1 MMRYSS
7 LVIGILI
14 ALSGTKT
21 AWSNETIAA
30 NKPAGVVDFD
40 LDSLKSLGYGSE
52 VADFFKNGNQFYPGQ
67 HDVVINVNGAGSYAA
82 TVTTGDHG
90 QLCVTPELLKQLRLK
105 TVPLEPGC
113 TTLND
118 ILPAVKV
125 TPHPSRFAIDVVVPE
140 DAFDDQLRGSNLTSG
155 GFALMNN
162 YRIYGMR
169 MQNRDS
175 QQFYQGQFETGMN
188 LRNWVLR
195 NNSSFTSGKDST
207 KYEFNETTLGRAIEP
222 LKSILQM
229 GQINTQGAQFG
240 GTPLNGLQ
248 LYSDSSL
255 QESGRLLVPVTG
267 LTETPATVEI
277 SQNGRLLYRTL
288 VPAGPFQ
295 LDRVNGVIGGQP
307 LDVSILQNDG
317 RTQRFQVTTS
327 PLDKNARGEMNYQ
340 LALGTY
346 RDRSSSSDSDKPLIA
361 SAEGDISIGQAQ
373 FAGGALFSSPYQAAS
388 SRVNLYW
395 LGDRSVTVGLGM
407 SGARSRED
415 QGLQVDTSLGLA
427 LGSISLGLSTLMRS
441 AQYPTLESTL
451 QRSEPE
457 SSPDEEQNWQAQ
469 DVGISTSTSL
479 SLSWADAAWGRLGY
493 SLGFNQFH
501 GDKEATL
508 LHTLS
513 YGRKFG
519 NVTMNLSFQAASDR
533 DNRLFLSASLPL
545 GRRASLSSQM
555 QRYQGENNYTTTF
568 SHNPSDL
575 WGYSVG
581 ASHNQ
586 SQSRLNGSMRAT
598 TAYSQL
604 SANGTLGN
612 DNSRSMMFSAS
623 GAAAYAG
630 GMFATSPYALSDTFG
645 IVSVP
650 GQSGVRVS
658 AMGSGTTITNHF
670 GNAAIPSMP
679 VNKKTTIQLNTK
691 NLPLNIRLST
701 TSFDVAVSRGT
712 VITREIKAAVIK
724 QLLLTIKMVNGQP
737 APAGASVLDQQGV
750 LAGVIMGQGNLM
762 LSNEQIDKSLFLRI
776 PNQSDCRL
784 RFKVPDY
791 FDPDA
796 LYEEAD
802 AECH

>member
-1 MMRYSS
+1 MRYSPI
-7 LVIGILI
+7 VIGILI
-14 ALSGTKT
+14 ALSGMKT
-21 AWSNETIAA
+21 AWSNETVSA
-30 NKPAGVVDFD
+30 NKSTGVVNFD

-67 HDVVINVNGAGSYAA
+67 HDVVINVNGASSYSA

-90 QLCVTPELLKQLRLK
+90 QLCATPELLTQLRMK
-105 TVPLEPGC
+105 TVLLKPGC
-113 TTLND
+113 TDLVD
-118 ILPAVKV
+118 VFSDAKV
-125 TPHPSRFAIDVVVPE
+125 TPYPARFAIDVVVPE

-169 MQNRDS
+169 MQNRES

-188 LRNWVLR
+188 LHNWILR

-207 KYEFNETTLGRAIEP
+207 NYQFNETTLGRAIEP

-248 LYSDSSL
+248 LYSDSSM

-267 LTETPATVEI
+267 LAETPSTVEI

-295 LDRVNGVIGGQP
+295 LDRVNGVMGGQP
-307 LDVSILQNDG
+307 LDVSVLQDDG
-317 RTQRFQVTTS
+317 RTQRFQVNTS
-327 PLDKNARGEMNYQ
+327 PLDKNARGEKNYQ

-346 RDRSSSSDSDKPLIA
+346 RDRGSSSDSDKPLIA
-361 SAEGDISIGQAQ
+361 SAEGDISLGQAQ
-373 FAGGALFSSPYQAAS
+373 FSAGALFSNPYQAAS

-395 LGDRSVTVGLGM
+395 TGDRSVTVGLGM
-407 SGARSRED
+407 TGSRSREE

-427 LGSISLGLSTLMRS
+427 LGPVSLGLSTLMRS
-441 AQYPTLESTL
+441 RQYPTLESSL

-457 SSPDEEQNWQAQ
+457 PLPENEQNGQSQ
-469 DVGISTSTSL
+469 DEGISTSTSL
-479 SLSWADAAWGRLGY
+479 SLNWGDAAWGRFGY

-501 GDKEATL
+501 GDKQATL
-508 LHTLS
+508 VHNLG

-519 NVTMNLSFQAASDR
+519 KVTMNLSFQAANDR
-533 DNRLFLSASLPL
+533 DNRLFVSASVPF
-545 GRRASLSSQM
+545 GRHASLSSQM
-555 QRYQGENNYTTTF
+555 QRYQKENNYTTTF
-568 SHNPSDL
+568 SHNPNDVL
-575 WGYSVG
+575 GYSVG

-586 SQSRLNGSMRAT
+586 HQSRLNGSVRAT

-604 SANGTLGN
+604 SANGTWG
-612 DNSRSMMFSAS
+612 DDSSRSMMFSAS
-623 GAAAYAG
+623 GGAAYTG

-645 IVSVP
+645 IVRVP

-679 VNKKTTIQLNTK
+679 LNKKTTIQLNTK

-701 TSFDVAVSRGT
+701 TSFDVAVERGT
-712 VITREIKAAVIK
+712 IFTREIKAAVIK
-724 QLLLTIKMVNGQP
+724 QLLLTVKMLNGEL
-737 APAGASVLDQQGV
+737 APAGASVLDKEGIF
-750 LAGVIMGQGNLM
+750 AGVIMGDGNVM
-762 LSNEQIDKSLFLRI
+762 LSNEQIDKSLYLRI
-776 PNQSDCRL
+776 PNQNDCRL
-784 RFKVPDY
+784 RFKVPEY
-791 FDPDA
+791 FDPNA
-796 LYEEAD
+796 LYEAAD
-802 AECH
+802 AICN